1 MSVTIEVIAPPGEPL
16 TATLF
21 PWGAETAAVTDVA
34 LTERINSAGVYRG
47 MFTAGPEGA
56 HRVLVFNA
64 NDALLASTSVVL
76 TGDDG
81 QVAYCSDEALILS
94 RIEEQV
100 ASGPV
105 AAVPAPPTD
114 YQTTVHGTCYDDDG
128 SLKAGVTVTLSI
140 DSAKQAGHG
149 LYTKHE
155 RTDISDANGL
165 VTFSIPRNPSLRF
178 SLRVGDGQ
186 AVTFQGVDAAS
197 LQLPLC
203 VGT

>member
-1 MSVTIEVIAPPGEPL
+1 MSAIIEVIAPPGETL
-16 TATLF
+16 TAALF
-21 PWGAETAAVTDVA
+21 PLGSDTAPVA
-34 LTERINSAGVYRG
+34 GVVLTERTHVAGVYRG
-47 MFTAGPEGA
+47 SFAAGPSGP
-56 HRVLVFNA
+56 HRVLVFDA

-76 TGDDG
+76 TGNDG

-105 AAVPAPPTD
+105 VTLPAPPTD
-114 YQTTVHGTCYDDDG
+114 YQTTVYGFCYDDDG
-128 SLKAGVTVTLSI
+128 SLKEGVTVTLSI

-149 LYTKHE
+149 LYTKQE
-155 RTDISDANGL
+155 RTDVSDANGL

-197 LQLPLC
+197 LELPLC